1 MIRKL
6 TEREYSPEK
15 TISFTKKDREDHE
28 EGVTQIDT
36 VQNPSEITGTTH
48 EVPLKVYK
56 NVTGGSEELK
66 E

>member
-28 EGVTQIDT
+28 EGLTQIDT
-36 VQNPSEITGTTH
+36 V
-48 EVPLKVYK
+48 
-56 NVTGGSEELK
+56 
-66 E
+66 